1 MNVLLC
7 PFSDAGYLYPALAVG
22 RQLRRR
28 GHAVFPLVRPG
39 AAGVAGEAGFA
50 ALDAQEYGGVRAF
63 SVAWWGETGAVQ
75 YRAVTRAAREVRA
88 DALVTSILC
97 HGAILAAEALDLPVV
112 VLGFAAHLWTYGRGG
127 EGERHGGA
135 VTRELRLLELLR
147 LYGLTRERAGL
158 PPRRDLRRDLPL
170 IGSGLLLRG
179 DPALEHPGA
188 ELPEGVR
195 HVGPCAWE
203 PAADPAALH
212 RLTGQVRRVGKPV
225 VYVHLGRVFG
235 GESMWPRLNA
245 TFTGGPF
252 QAVVERGR
260 SGEPRPAPGADVV
273 VVREPWMG
281 PLIELSDVVLTNGTS
296 SPVLAALMRERP
308 LAVAPIGSE
317 QPLLSEACVRAGV
330 AVGFPPGPGP
340 AGDGVAALGTAY
352 AGGLGERVRELGA
365 RLNAS
370 GGAAAAADAVVA
382 AACSARAS
390 AHDGR
395 PAEAVTATVPDGPLR
410 TDIGAAPSGA
420 ALAGAASPAHVTVEG
435 GGWAHASA
443 ASDGIGPD
451 RGDP

>member
-22 RQLRRR
+22 RELRRR

-39 AAGVAGEAGFA
+39 AAGVPGEAGLP
-50 ALDAQEYGGVRAF
+50 ALNAHEYGGARAF

-75 YRAVTRAAREVRA
+75 YRAVARAAREVRA

-97 HGAILAAEALDLPVV
+97 HGALLAADALDLPVV

-127 EGERHGGA
+127 EGERHGRA
-135 VTRELRLLELLR
+135 AMRERRLLQLLR
-147 LYGLTRERAGL
+147 RYELAREQAGL
-158 PPRRDLRRDLPL
+158 PPRRDRRRDLPL

-179 DPALEHPGA
+179 DQALEHPGA

-195 HVGPCAWE
+195 HVGPCPWE

-212 RLTGQVRRVGKPV
+212 RLAGQVRRIGKPV

-235 GESMWPRLNA
+235 GESMWPRLNT
-245 TFTGGPF
+245 TFTGSPF

-281 PLIELSDVVLTNGTS
+281 PLIELSDLVLTNGTS
-296 SPVLAALMRERP
+296 SPVLAALMRGKP

-330 AVGFPPGPGP
+330 AVGFPPGPV
-340 AGDGVAALGTAY
+340 GDGVAALGTAY
-352 AGGLGERVRELGA
+352 AGGLGARVRELGA
-365 RLNAS
+365 RLNTS
-370 GGAAAAADAVVA
+370 GGAPAAADAVVA
-382 AACSARAS
+382 AASSARAV
-390 AHDGR
+390 AR
-395 PAEAVTATVPDGPLR
+395 
-410 TDIGAAPSGA
+410 
-420 ALAGAASPAHVTVEG
+420 AGAANTEAANTGPVPVPAGART
-435 GGWAHASA
+435 HARDA
-443 ASDGIGPD
+443 RIDIGTI

>member
-7 PFSDAGYLYPALAVG
+7 PLSDAGYLYPALAVG

-28 GHAVFPLVRPG
+28 GHAVFPLARPG
-39 AAGVAGEAGFA
+39 AAGVVGEAGFA
-50 ALDAQEYGGVRAF
+50 ALNAHEYGGVRAF
-63 SVAWWGETGAVQ
+63 SAAWWGETGALQ
-75 YRAVTRAAREVRA
+75 YRTVVRAAREVRA

-112 VLGFAAHLWTYGRGG
+112 VLGFATHLWTYARGA
-127 EGERHGGA
+127 EGERHGRA
-135 VTRELRLLELLR
+135 VMRELRLVELLR
-147 LYGLTRERAGL
+147 LYDLTREQAGL
-158 PPRRDLRRDLPL
+158 PPRRDRRRDLPL

-195 HVGPCAWE
+195 HVGPCPWE

-212 RLTGQVRRVGKPV
+212 RLAGHVRRIGKPV

-245 TFTGGPF
+245 TFTGSPF

-281 PLIELSDVVLTNGTS
+281 PLIELSDLVLTNGTS
-296 SPVLAALMRERP
+296 SPVLAALMRGKP

-317 QPLLSEACVRAGV
+317 QPMLSEACVRAGV
-330 AVGFPPGPGP
+330 AVGFPPGPV
-340 AGDGVAALGTAY
+340 GDGVPALGTAY
-352 AGGLGERVRELGA
+352 AGGLDERVRELGA
-365 RLNAS
+365 RLNTS

-382 AACSARAS
+382 ATSSARAG
-390 AHDGR
+390 AHGAAPTDVAPTDVAPIDVAPTGVAPTDVTHTDVAATAQVPVQGGAWT
-395 PAEAVTATVPDGPLR
+395 PASDAP
-410 TDIGAAPSGA
+410 TDIGAYRG
-420 ALAGAASPAHVTVEG
+420 SP
-435 GGWAHASA
+435 
-443 ASDGIGPD
+443 
-451 RGDP
+451 

>member
-22 RQLRRR
+22 RRLR
-28 GHAVFPLVRPG
+28 HAVFPLVRPG
-39 AAGVAGEAGFA
+39 AAGVVGEAGFA
-50 ALDAQEYGGVRAF
+50 ALDAHEYGGARAF
-63 SVAWWGETGAVQ
+63 SVAWWGETGAAQ
-75 YRAVTRAAREVRA
+75 YRAVVRAAREVRA

-97 HGAILAAEALDLPVV
+97 HGALLAAEALDLPVV

-127 EGERHGGA
+127 EGERHGRA
-135 VTRELRLLELLR
+135 AMREQRLLELLR
-147 LYGLTRERAGL
+147 RYELARERAGL
-158 PPRRDLRRDLPL
+158 PPRRDRRRDLPL

-195 HVGPCAWE
+195 HVGPCPWE

-212 RLTGQVRRVGKPV
+212 WLTARVRRIGKPV

-235 GESMWPRLNA
+235 GESMWPRLNT

-260 SGEPRPAPGADVV
+260 SGEPRPAPVADVV

-281 PLIELSDVVLTNGTS
+281 PLIELSDLVLTNGTS
-296 SPVLAALMRERP
+296 SPVLAALMREKP

-352 AGGLGERVRELGA
+352 AGGLGERVRALGA

-382 AACSARAS
+382 AASSERAV
-390 AHDGR
+390 A
-395 PAEAVTATVPDGPLR
+395 P
-410 TDIGAAPSGA
+410 GAAHTGAGPPGAASGA
-420 ALAGAASPAHVTVEG
+420 ASSGAVPTGVASTVPVPVRGGAWTPALDAPVDVGTGRG
-435 GGWAHASA
+435 G
-443 ASDGIGPD
+443 P
-451 RGDP
+451 